1 MGQDLIWIV
10 RFRSG
15 GSGLGQRGAALRRRR
30 PKSRGGAARKPRR
43 TSAFWGFQ
51 GLVWAGVWP
60 WSTTTACVTH
70 WRQQGG
76 GSGRGTACAAAKAA
90 LRGGAHR
97 RARVCMNQSIIQG
110 ATGTVGREGAY
121 RGSNL
126 SWGVVRGVG
135 VELRRWRRAA
145 FVEGSGGGRLEASGP
160 GGSTQRD
167 PAVLEDGAARPER
180 HRQRRVAAV
189 GSCVVEQ
196 GRVER

>member
-1 MGQDLIWIV
+1 M
-10 RFRSG
+10 
-15 GSGLGQRGAALRRRR
+15 AAQVTGV
-30 PKSRGGAARKPRR
+30 PCSAAARHGARR
-43 TSAFWGFQ
+43 ISAFWGFR

-60 WSTTTACVTH
+60 WGTTTACVTH

-76 GSGRGTACAAAKAA
+76 GSGCGTACAAAEAA
-90 LRGGAHR
+90 LRDGAHR

-145 FVEGSGGGRLEASGP
+145 FVESGEESLQRSPGFWIQSRRCGDVLRRCRGGQASRRATGAEKSWRWSSSPVAKLGQIPVRARLGPGQAGSG
-160 GGSTQRD
+160 
-167 PAVLEDGAARPER
+167 
-180 HRQRRVAAV
+180 
-189 GSCVVEQ
+189 
-196 GRVER
+196 